1 MHTEEKSWRTPTS
14 FDWKNTDCSTQVH
27 LSDQVEGRTQ
37 KQWATPQASDPE
49 HSGPNQRSSS
59 GRPALPAQAM
69 QWATPQSRDAKG
81 AEGRMIREG
90 QHTDLPS
97 QTEVQATGT
106 WNRNNGKLNPRWV
119 ETLMGLPV
127 GWTMPSCKYPVTI
140 ELTNFV
146 SSETELSQPPQSE
159 HSELF

>member
-1 MHTEEKSWRTPTS
+1 
-14 FDWKNTDCSTQVH
+14 
-27 LSDQVEGRTQ
+27 
-37 KQWATPQASDPE
+37 
-49 HSGPNQRSSS
+49 
-59 GRPALPAQAM
+59 
-69 QWATPQSRDAKG
+69 
-81 AEGRMIREG
+81 MIREG

-127 GWTMPSCKYPVTI
+127 GWTMPSCARPVTI
-140 ELTNFV
+140 ELT
-146 SSETELSQPPQSE
+146 SCDCLETALSQQQQSE